1 MSFFGMGAWEITII
15 LIAALVI
22 FGPNRLPEIAGKVGK
37 TVRDLRQMSAELT
50 GEFERT
56 AGVQEL
62 KKAVQ
67 GEISGIK
74 SEVNSVTSS
83 VKRDLGSAGSAASA
97 TASSAKSTTT
107 TTTSSTS
114 AAKTTPKSGTS
125 SAKPAGAAIE
135 PPKASKKDPLA
146 DVSFLEETAPIA
158 TAARAAASN
167 GTTSESAKAST
178 SAKTNTATVG
188 PSADQVD
195 ALTRARQRRLSAGY
209 NHRPG

>member
-15 LIAALVI
+15 LVAALVI

-67 GEISGIK
+67 GELSGIK

-83 VKRDLGSAGSAASA
+83 VKRDLNTAGSTASSAASA
-97 TASSAKSTTT
+97 AKSTTAAKP
-107 TTTSSTS
+107 TTS
-114 AAKTTPKSGTS
+114 AS
-125 SAKPAGAAIE
+125 SAKPAATTGASSAKPAAIE
-135 PPKASKKDPLA
+135 PAKASKKDPLA
-146 DVSFLEETAPIA
+146 DVSFLEEIASTAPPA
-158 TAARAAASN
+158 VNGAAAS
-167 GTTSESAKAST
+167 AKVTQSSKSST
-178 SAKTNTATVG
+178 AAIA
-188 PSADQVD
+188 PSVDQMD
-195 ALTRARQRRLSAGY
+195 ALTRARQRRMSAGY
-209 NHRPG
+209 NRRPG